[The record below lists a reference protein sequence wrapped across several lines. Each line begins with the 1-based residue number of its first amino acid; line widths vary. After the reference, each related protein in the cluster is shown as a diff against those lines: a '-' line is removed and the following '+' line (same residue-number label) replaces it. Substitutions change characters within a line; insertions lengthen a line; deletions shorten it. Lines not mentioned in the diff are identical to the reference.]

1 MPTVEIPVAE
11 WEAFFRS
18 FDLVHSGWLCT
29 LEIVSLA
36 IGAQTWARNLPL
48 AGISADRD
56 LGASSISVTLGTTKD
71 TRVSHSIDAPEHVWV
86 KRTAEGA
93 DEALEIEAGEMKT
106 LITFRVAAMPDT
118 VDGIA

>member
-1 MPTVEIPVAE
+1 MPTVEIPPVE
-11 WEAFFRS
+11 WGTFFQS
-18 FDLVHSGWLCT
+18 FNLVHGGWLCT
-29 LEIVSLA
+29 LEVVSPA
-36 IGAQTWARNLPL
+36 IGAQTRARNQPFV
-48 AGISADRD
+48 GISADRD
-56 LGASSISVTLGTTKD
+56 PGRASICVTLGQPKD
-71 TRVSHSIDAPEHVWV
+71 NQVSHSIDAPEHVWV